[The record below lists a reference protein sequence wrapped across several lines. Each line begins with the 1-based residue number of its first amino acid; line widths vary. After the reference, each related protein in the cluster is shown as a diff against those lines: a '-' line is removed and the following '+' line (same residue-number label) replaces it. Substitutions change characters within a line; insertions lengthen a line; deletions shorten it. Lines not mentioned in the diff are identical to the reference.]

1 MIRCRIKRGGHCII
15 KASGTAQDMM
25 VETAALVLSIY
36 KKVRQSNPEAAE
48 GYKDTLLLTLLAPES
63 PVWKEPDHG

>member
-1 MIRCRIKRGGHCII
+1 MIKCRIKRGGLVII
-15 KASGTAQDMM
+15 KASGTAKDMM
-25 VETAALVLSIY
+25 VETAAMIQAIY

-48 GYKDTLLLTLLAPES
+48 GYKNALLLTLLDPKS

>member
-1 MIRCRIKRGGHCII
+1 MIRCRIKRGGLCII
-15 KASGTAQDMM
+15 KASGTSKDMT
-25 VETAALVLSIY
+25 VETAALIRAIY
-36 KKVRQSNPEAAE
+36 TKVRQINPEAAE